1 MSAGWLN
8 KRPDILILTI
18 FLISFSILLV
28 FSLNATQGRFIYPLD
43 DSYIHIN
50 IAKNLAQHGVWGISK
65 EGFTS
70 LSSSPLWTVL
80 LSGLYLVFGPSPIIS
95 LILSA
100 LIAVLLLK
108 TVFKWL
114 DNFGIPPALN
124 FFGISAI
131 LFLTPLLPLVFSG
144 LEHILHALL
153 IFLLMASAAK
163 TLSTPSESHSWKWL
177 WLAPLVVMVRYE
189 SIFIIGSIAFL
200 FILKKKIWQPLVLV
214 IGGTIPIALFGIIS
228 LQRGWFFFPNSVYL
242 KGRTPQFS
250 SLEGLM
256 NWLLEPWKMTLEN
269 YHVFLI
275 LVLSVIIFLIL
286 RFKKKTL
293 WTFPTVMTLILSLSL
308 IMHIQ
313 FARIGSFYRY
323 EAYLMIPGL
332 FIIILVTREL
342 RIKDKKHV
350 LSRLEQNRHKIRRL
364 EVSLIIFIVFMALGI
379 RGIVSLINIP
389 QASKNIYEQQYQ
401 MGLFLKTFY
410 STEKIAANDIGAI
423 HFLADIQCLDLWG
436 LSSMEVARAKKQNSF
451 DVEFLSQIT
460 KSHQTKIAI
469 LYDYWFDP
477 YGGLP
482 SEWIKVGEWTIQN
495 NVVCGGETVSF
506 YAVDTFE
513 KSPLIN
519 NLKEYSKKLPKDVL
533 QVIDGQILR

>member
-1 MSAGWLN
+1 MK
-8 KRPDILILTI
+8 KRPEILYLTI
-18 FLISFSILLV
+18 FFISFLILLV
-28 FSLNATQGRFIYPLD
+28 FSLIATQGRFIYPLD

-50 IAKNLAQHGVWGISK
+50 IAQNVAQHGIWGISK

-80 LSGLYLVFGPSPIIS
+80 LSGLNLVFGPSPIIP

-100 LIAVLLLK
+100 LLAVLLLK
-108 TVFKWL
+108 IVFKWL
-114 DNFGIPPALN
+114 DNCGIPPALN

-153 IFLLMASAAK
+153 VFLLICSAAK

-177 WLAPLVVMVRYE
+177 WLAPLVVMARYE
-189 SIFIIGSIAFL
+189 SIFVIASVAFL
-200 FILKKKIWQPLVLV
+200 FILKKKIWQPLVLFF
-214 IGGTIPIALFGIIS
+214 GGTIPLAFFGFIS
-228 LQRGWFFFPNSVYL
+228 LRQGWFFFPNSVYL

-250 SLEGLM
+250 SIKGLI
-256 NWLLEPWKMTLEN
+256 NWILEPWKMTPEN
-269 YHVFLI
+269 FHVLLI
-275 LVLSVIIFLIL
+275 LVLSIFIL
-286 RFKKKTL
+286 LLLWLKKKTL
-293 WTFPTVMTLILSLSL
+293 WTFPMIMTSILSITLVQ
-308 IMHIQ
+308 HIQ

-332 FIIILVTREL
+332 FIFFLVIKEFSL
-342 RIKDKKHV
+342 KDKKQV
-350 LSRLEQNRHKIRRL
+350 LSRLEQNRYKIRRL
-364 EVSLIIFIVFMALGI
+364 EISLILFIIFTALGI
-379 RGIVSLINIP
+379 RGMVSLIHIP
-389 QASKNIYEQQYQ
+389 QAGKNTYEQQYQ

-410 STEKIAANDIGAI
+410 STEQIAANDIGAI

-451 DVEFLSQIT
+451 DVEFIDLIT

-469 LYDYWFDP
+469 LYDRWFDP

-506 YAVDTFE
+506 YAVDTSE
-513 KSPLIN
+513 KDHLIQH
-519 NLKEYSKKLPKDVL
+519 LREFSRRRPEDVIRKIGTEYF
-533 QVIDGQILR
+533 Q